1 MDEYPLVSAYKEGAW
16 EGVNSSLPGLSLEEQ
31 IKGLNSLMIHLRWQ
45 EKDLPGIARAAGLAE
60 QLIGYSEDEGA
71 LGSWKAVCFNRAA
84 FFWRGWG
91 DEDIEISKTDEAA
104 SERFA
109 HLNLELGLKLGRRAV
124 PIGRAEWLVG
134 AFAWSRGDKD
144 EAKTRFERSVNLVQ
158 EGDDPLE
165 VKMVEAYVNA
175 VSGEDNSALL
185 AELDAAEKGEFYATQ
200 VRNATRIL
208 G

>member
-1 MDEYPLVSAYKEGAW
+1 MDKHPVVSAYIEGAW
-16 EGVNSSLPGLSLEEQ
+16 EGVNGSLENLSLEEQ
-31 IKGLNSLMIHLRWQ
+31 IKGLNCLMIHLRWE
-45 EKDLPGIARAAGLAE
+45 EKDLAGIARAAELAE
-60 QLIGYSEDEGA
+60 QHIGRSEDEGA

-91 DEDIEISKTDEAA
+91 DEDIEVSLAEEAA
-104 SERFA
+104 SERYA
-109 HLNLELGLKLGRRAV
+109 LLNLELGLKLGRSAV

-134 AFAWSRGDKD
+134 AFAWSRGDRL
-144 EAKTRFERSVNLVQ
+144 EAKFRFEKSLDLIQ

-165 VKMVEAYVNA
+165 VTMLRAYVLA
-175 VSGEDNSALL
+175 LAGENNSALL

-200 VRNATRIL
+200 VRNAMRIL